1 MVQVPNK
8 LIQILTMLSN
18 VIDTRRQFYEQYK
31 DIFCWYDVDN
41 YACYDVLEVAPSTI
55 ERVRR
60 AAASVWQV
68 LTKAGE
74 VMKRFDDQTLV
85 EEFDYPEETLRLI
98 RSNTQAPFIARCDF
112 ALTDDDIYLL
122 ECNAE
127 VATFV
132 VETFKMNGIVVNHF
146 GKADPNINAESVLKR
161 ELNKYIE
168 ESARYL
174 DKAPDE
180 CNIVFAALSKA
191 PEDIGTVEYLRS
203 LCKYSSRFCAVENLE
218 MDEDYC
224 YDDTGEIV
232 DVIYRIYPTEWM
244 VSDEDPKLG
253 VGLWNYFEPLIY
265 ARKVALI
272 NPVSSFVLQN
282 KALMALITELGSDF
296 FSTDGLDCRNF
307 LPTFMAPDQIKPPYV
322 AKPTWGREGREVQ
335 IIKGA
340 DEVITNPDPEYTHY
354 AKVYQQ
360 YVDLPCAFTEG
371 EEYKL
376 QLSCFLIN
384 GIPEGVAA
392 RIGKDVIS
400 NNSKFIPIGY

>member
-1 MVQVPNK
+1 
-8 LIQILTMLSN
+8 MLN
-18 VIDTRRQFYEQYK
+18 NLRPPRHEFYEQYK
-31 DIFCWYDVDN
+31 DIFCWYDVDD
-41 YACYDVLEVAPSTI
+41 YACYDVLTVAPSTI

-60 AAASVWQV
+60 AAASVWKV
-68 LTKAGE
+68 LNKAGK

-98 RSNTQAPFIARCDF
+98 RSNTQAPFIAHCDF
-112 ALTDDDIYLL
+112 AVSNDNIYLL

-127 VATFV
+127 VATFI
-132 VETFKMNGIVVNHF
+132 VETFKMNGIVASHF
-146 GKADPNINAESVLKR
+146 GKVDPNINAEAVLKR

-174 DKAPDE
+174 GKAPSK

-203 LCKYSSRFCAVENLE
+203 LCNYKSRFCAVENLE
-218 MDEDYC
+218 MDEHYC

-232 DVIYRIYPTEWM
+232 DVVYRIYPTEWM
-244 VSDEDPKLG
+244 VEDEDPNSG
-253 VGLWNYFEPLIY
+253 VSLWDYFEPLVY

-296 FSTDGLDCRNF
+296 FSNDGLVDFSHF
-307 LPTFMAPDQIKPPYV
+307 LPTFMVPDQIKPPYV
-322 AKPTWGREGREVQ
+322 AKPTWGREGREVE
-335 IIKGA
+335 IVKGA
-340 DEVITNPDPEYTHY
+340 SEVVTNPDPEYTHY

-360 YVDLPCAFTEG
+360 YVDLPCAYVEG
-371 EEYKL
+371 NEYKL

-392 RIGKDVIS
+392 RIGRDVIS
-400 NNSKFIPIGY
+400 NNSKFIPVGY